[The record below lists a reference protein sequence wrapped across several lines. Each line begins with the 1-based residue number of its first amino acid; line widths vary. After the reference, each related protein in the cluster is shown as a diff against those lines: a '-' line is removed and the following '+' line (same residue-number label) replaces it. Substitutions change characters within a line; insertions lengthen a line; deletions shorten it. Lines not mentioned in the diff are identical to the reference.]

1 MSILISIIL
10 ATTIVSVVSLVG
22 VFFILKNKDWGE
34 NISHNLVGF
43 AAGTMLAAAIIDI
56 LPEALESAADHHDVL
71 MFFLGGIVLFF
82 LLERFIIWFH
92 HHDSMHHSH
101 PSIYLVLVGDS
112 VHNFIDG
119 IAIAATFLANP
130 AIGFVTTLAIAAH
143 EIPQEIADLSVLLHG
158 GMKKSKALLF
168 NFLSALTAVAGG
180 ILGFYFLDGLEN
192 YVPYVLA
199 FTAGMFIYIACS
211 DLIPELHK
219 DSQKRG
225 WKEVIPFILG
235 IVLLGGMIRILGH

>member
-1 MSILISIIL
+1 MPVLFDIIL
-10 ATTIVSVVSLVG
+10 ATLLVSSISLVG
-22 VFFILKNKDWGE
+22 VFFLLRNKNWADS
-34 NISHNLVGF
+34 ISHNFVGF
-43 AAGTMLAAAIIDI
+43 AAGTMLAAAILDI
-56 LPEALESAADHHDVL
+56 LPEALEGATNLRGVL
-71 MFFLGGIVLFF
+71 LFFLGGILLFF

-92 HHDSMHHSH
+92 HHDSEHDSH
-101 PSIYLVLVGDS
+101 PTTPLILIGDG

-119 IAIAATFLANP
+119 IAIAATFLTNP

-143 EIPQEIADLSVLLHG
+143 EIPQEIADLSILLHG
-158 GMKKSKALLF
+158 GLPKSKALLY

-180 ILGFYFLDGLEN
+180 ILGYFFLDSLQG
-192 YVPYVLA
+192 YIPYVLA

-225 WKEVIPFILG
+225 WKEVVPFLLGIIILG
-235 IVLLGGMIRILGH
+235 SLIHLLGQ

>member
-1 MSILISIIL
+1 MPILFYIIIAAL
-10 ATTIVSVVSLVG
+10 IVSLISLVG
-22 VFFILKNKDWGE
+22 VFFLLKNSSWADK
-34 NISHNLVGF
+34 ISHNFVGF
-43 AAGTMLAAAIIDI
+43 AAGTMLAAAILDI
-56 LPEALESAADHHDVL
+56 LPEALENAAVPKDIL
-71 MFFLGGIVLFF
+71 IFFLCGIVLFF

-92 HHDSMHHSH
+92 HHDSEHNAH
-101 PSIYLVLVGDS
+101 PSTVLVLVGDG

-119 IAIAATFLANP
+119 LAIAAAFLTNP
-130 AIGFVTTLAIAAH
+130 AVGLVTTIAIAAH

-158 GMKKSKALLF
+158 GMKKSRALLF

-180 ILGFYFLDGLEN
+180 IIGFFFLESLQS
-192 YVPYVLA
+192 YIPYVLA

-225 WKEVIPFILG
+225 WKEVVPFVSGIVILG
-235 IVLLGGMIRILGH
+235 LIIRLLGH